1 MILGTDRVI
10 KLNAALSY
18 YRGRFGEF
26 QRMATAL
33 PELGIMLFALK
44 NIVIEV

>member
-1 MILGTDRVI
+1 MILGIDRVI
-10 KLNAALSY
+10 KLNAALSF
-18 YRGRFGEF
+18 YRGRFNEF

-33 PELGIMLFALK
+33 LELGITLFALE